1 MHLLGSSQ
9 FVDFH
14 QTSKVI
20 YVNHRGPGSNRTGL
34 DPLVCRIVQVRHS
47 AAQLLA
53 CFSLTVTLQQVSAEA
68 TIKDVCSYKQ

>member
-1 MHLLGSSQ
+1 MYLLGSSQ

-20 YVNHRGPGSNRTGL
+20 YVNHRGPGSNRVGL
-34 DPLVCRIVQVRHS
+34 DPLVCRVVQIRHN

-53 CFSLTVTLQQVSAEA
+53 CFSLTVTLHKVSAEEKLRMFVG
-68 TIKDVCSYKQ
+68 I